1 LVVSKEVELGE
12 PTFTE
17 SIDYSYANKTIK
29 RLGASITLLAA
40 LLAAYFDAQTSQE
53 ADYEVIMMGLGS
65 PPQFMSRFG
74 AETLIKAGDKYLLVD
89 SGSDVTQR
97 LWQLKI
103 PLGCG
108 DGIFVTH
115 LQSDPGGGIPDFLLK
130 GWLSSLFGG
139 RKGKFNI

>member
-1 LVVSKEVELGE
+1 MGE
-12 PTFTE
+12 PTFAE

-29 RLGASITLLAA
+29 RLGASITLLAT
-40 LLAAYFDAQTSQE
+40 LLTSYFDGQTSQE
-53 ADYEVIMMGLGS
+53 PDYEVIILGVGS

-74 AETLIKAGDKYLLVD
+74 SETLIKAGDKYLLVD

>member
-1 LVVSKEVELGE
+1 MVSKEVELGE

-29 RLGASITLLAA
+29 RLGASIT

-130 GWLSSLFGG
+130 GWLRSLFGG

>member
-1 LVVSKEVELGE
+1 VVSKEVELGE
-12 PTFTE
+12 PTITE

-40 LLAAYFDAQTSQE
+40 LLAAYFEAQTSQE